1 MILDIIIAGS
11 CGGAGICC
19 GWVMHALQ
27 RAGGPTADNQSH
39 TTDIDSPR
47 GAASESAKSEKG
59 KNSKHPAEP
68 SLSPAKVASVA
79 DRIRALASIVAANVD
94 EHQTKVDQVN
104 GVLSTSDLSGAPPEI
119 LDAVGQLLAAN
130 ETMRAQLEDSQERLR
145 EQSKQLESAEQRAE
159 TDALTELA
167 NRGAFDKR
175 LDRQYAKGPAGAGVL
190 AILDIDFFKRFNDE
204 HGHRI
209 GDEVLRSVARMLE
222 ARLQPYGLVARF
234 GGEEFCVMIDN
245 IDYDEAID
253 LIEKTRV
260 AVSNREIRFEG
271 KRLKV
276 TMSVGIGVLQPEQS
290 SDDWLQ
296 RVDDALYRS
305 KEVGRNCAHYLDDDK
320 IVKVA
325 SVEKLNPH
333 TLASMTDEI
342 AKVGNESQPTVST
355 SAPQPQTTASTQAIV
370 PGSPVATPPAVAD
383 QTNAAN
389 TNAIAADSQ
398 SPAPADSSAS
408 PPVTANESNVPS
420 VSKLPSAADSP
431 QTPIAAKPA
440 ASEPNAPK
448 TPTGKPTDDP
458 GEVATPVERT
468 LVASD
473 PLVAAIASDVQAVE
487 ESVASVVDKRDVEP
501 EEDAETQ
508 QLKKLTSTLCT
519 AVDTER
525 PKGLTYLPDRDT
537 MIDGILDAL
546 DEHTGSNRSNRLMA
560 VTLSGQPGGSTMRS
574 VLQLVRAAMR
584 SQDRIGCLNHSTLL
598 VSMPECEESEALL
611 RAKQICSSAPSVG
624 LTLASAD
631 KAATGERLSIGILGM
646 TDVPAN
652 QAGKSRIGASSAT
665 ASTINH
671 AIAKTQAIAML
682 GGRLCGSGENAKP
695 PILSRNCSMSQL
707 AEIAASR

>member
-1 MILDIIIAGS
+1 
-11 CGGAGICC
+11 
-19 GWVMHALQ
+19 
-27 RAGGPTADNQSH
+27 
-39 TTDIDSPR
+39 
-47 GAASESAKSEKG
+47 
-59 KNSKHPAEP
+59 
-68 SLSPAKVASVA
+68 
-79 DRIRALASIVAANVD
+79 
-94 EHQTKVDQVN
+94 
-104 GVLSTSDLSGAPPEI
+104 
-119 LDAVGQLLAAN
+119 
-130 ETMRAQLEDSQERLR
+130 MRAQLEDSQERLR

-234 GGEEFCVMIDN
+234 GGEEFCVMMDN
-245 IDYDEAID
+245 IDYNEAID

-276 TMSVGIGVLQPEQS
+276 TMSVGIGVLQPNQS

-320 IVKVA
+320 IVKVD
-325 SVEKLNPH
+325 SVKTLDPDA
-333 TLASMTDEI
+333 LASMSDAI
-342 AKVGNESQPTVST
+342 PSVSNESQPTG
-355 SAPQPQTTASTQAIV
+355 APTASQPKTTATPETIASETIASENNASENNASGATASGATASGVTVSGAI
-370 PGSPVATPPAVAD
+370 GATPPVVAS
-383 QTNAAN
+383 QNNAANRNTNTNAAE
-389 TNAIAADSQ
+389 SQ
-398 SPAPADSSAS
+398 SPAPAVS
-408 PPVTANESNVPS
+408 TANAPV
-420 VSKLPSAADSP
+420 AADSSP
-431 QTPIAAKPA
+431 TPNATKPVTPDPHAAKKPVVKATDA
-440 ASEPNAPK
+440 A
-448 TPTGKPTDDP
+448 GD
-458 GEVATPVERT
+458 VATPVERT
-468 LVASD
+468 LAEND
-473 PLVAAIASDVQAVE
+473 PLVAAIASDVKAVE
-487 ESVASVVDKRDVEP
+487 ESVASVVDKSDVEP
-501 EEDAETQ
+501 QEDAETQ

-646 TDVPAN
+646 TDVAAN
-652 QAGKSRIGASSAT
+652 QSGKSRIGGSSAT
-665 ASTINH
+665 ASSVNH
-671 AIAKTQAIAML
+671 AIAKTQAIALL
-682 GGRLCGSGENAKP
+682 GGRLCGSGENAKQ

-707 AEIAASR
+707 AEIAANR